1 MRKYTLADK
10 NAKANIDLTDYSDII
25 ANAVLDVMDNVDDV
39 TVLVEKDCYYV
50 SPTPSQGAAIRI
62 GRMICKSALSAHCIH
77 IPKLFTSV
85 PVEEEAAY
93 VQDE

>member
-1 MRKYTLADK
+1 MAQTRLHLCSFSLPGPKRPERRPLMRKYTLADK

-50 SPTPSQGAAIRI
+50 SPTP
-62 GRMICKSALSAHCIH
+62 
-77 IPKLFTSV
+77 
-85 PVEEEAAY
+85 
-93 VQDE
+93 